1 MGNTLAIDADQRR
14 LCVNGRPTFLFG
26 ASYFAGLG
34 ADEQAIQEDLAE
46 LKQAAVNCLR
56 VWATWRAFDNDIS
69 AIDADGDERSP
80 YWDRLLWLVE
90 LADKLGFVVDVTI
103 DRGTGVLTDDD
114 AHLNAAGV
122 LAEALRERRNVYFD
136 LANKRNAA
144 DARQVPS
151 AILRQLR
158 DRVKQADPDR
168 LVTASNAGD
177 LDPDRLYEYI
187 TAARLDFLTP
197 HRPRQA
203 GSPGQTA
210 QKTELISR
218 RMQRLGKVV
227 PVLYQE
233 PFRRGLDGWQPG
245 ADDFLTDLRA
255 AIDSGAA
262 GWFFHNGPAGTNP
275 EARPRRCFDLRPNE
289 GRLMPQLDNEE
300 RTFLLQAARHLR
312 GKPIQADRQR
322 E

>member
-46 LKQAAVNCLR
+46 LKVGAVNCLR
-56 VWATWRAFDNDIS
+56 IWATWRAFDNDIS
-69 AIDADGDERSP
+69 ALDADGDERNP
-80 YWDRLLWLVE
+80 YWDRLGWLVE

-103 DRGTGVLTDDD
+103 SRGAGVLTDDQ
-114 AHLNAAGV
+114 AHLHAAGV
-122 LAEALRERRNVYFD
+122 LAEALRDRRNVYFD
-136 LANKRNAA
+136 LADERNAD

-151 AILRQLR
+151 AVIRQLR
-158 DRVKQADPDR
+158 DCVKQADPGR
-168 LVTASNAGD
+168 LVTASHAGD
-177 LDPDRLYEYI
+177 LDPDDLYEYI

-203 GSPGQTA
+203 GSPAQTA
-210 QKTELISR
+210 QKTELLAR

-233 PFRRGLDGWQPG
+233 PFRRGLAGWQPG
-245 ADDFLTDLRA
+245 ADDYLTDLRA

-262 GWFFHNGPAGTNP
+262 GWFFHNGPAGASP
-275 EARPRRCFDLRPNE
+275 KGRPRRCFDLRANE
-289 GRLMPQLDNEE
+289 GRLMTQLDNEE
-300 RTFLLQAARHLR
+300 RTFLRQAARHLR
-312 GKPIQADRQR
+312 GQPL
-322 E
+322 

>member
-14 LCVNGRPTFLFG
+14 LCVNGQPTFLFG
-26 ASYFAGLG
+26 VSYFAGLG
-34 ADEQAIQEDLAE
+34 ADEQAVQEDLAE
-46 LKQAAVNCLR
+46 LKTGAVNCLR

-69 AIDADGDERSP
+69 AVDADGDERSP

-103 DRGTGVLTDDD
+103 DRGAGVLTDDQ

-136 LANKRNAA
+136 LANERNAD
-144 DARQVPS
+144 DARHVQS
-151 AILRQLR
+151 AMVRQLR

-168 LVTASNAGD
+168 LVTASNAGEM
-177 LDPDRLYEYI
+177 DPDRLYEYI

-210 QKTELISR
+210 QKTELLSR
-218 RMQRLGKVV
+218 WMQRLGKVV
-227 PVLYQE
+227 PVVYQE
-233 PFRRGLDGWQPG
+233 PFRRGLDGWQPV
-245 ADDFLTDLRA
+245 AADFLTDFRA

-262 GWFFHNGPAGTNP
+262 GWFFHNGPADASP
-275 EARPRRCFDLRPNE
+275 QARPRRCFDLRPNE
-289 GRLMPQLDNEE
+289 GRLMTQLDNEE

-312 GKPIQADRQR
+312 GQPI
-322 E
+322 